1 MSCKRLETRSSQL
14 ETESNMSRVCELTGK
29 RPVSGNKVSHSNR
42 KTRRRF
48 LPNLFKKRFFIPETG
63 EWIELKVSNTAL
75 RSISKHGLSAY
86 LKKQQ
91 ARGFGLHISLAPQKG
106 C

>member
-1 MSCKRLETRSSQL
+1 
-14 ETESNMSRVCELTGK
+14 MSRVCELTGK

-63 EWIELKVSNTAL
+63 EWIILKVSSTAL

-86 LKKQQ
+86 LKKQK
-91 ARGFGLHISLAPQKG
+91 ARGFAEGISLTPKSG

>member
-1 MSCKRLETRSSQL
+1 
-14 ETESNMSRVCELTGK
+14 
-29 RPVSGNKVSHSNR
+29 VSGNKVSHSNR

-63 EWIELKVSNTAL
+63 EWIVLKVSSTAL
-75 RSISKHGLSAY
+75 RSISKDGLSAY

-91 ARGFGLHISLAPQKG
+91 ARGFGQHISLAPKAG